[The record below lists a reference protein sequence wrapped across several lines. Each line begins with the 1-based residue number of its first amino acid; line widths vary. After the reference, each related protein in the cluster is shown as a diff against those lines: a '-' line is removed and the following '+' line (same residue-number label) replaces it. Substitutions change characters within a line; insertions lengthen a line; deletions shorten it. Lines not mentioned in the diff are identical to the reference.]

1 MSENVSKRRLGDRKD
16 ARRIRNDEL
25 DAMHS
30 LFPFIAPK
38 KTEAEIYIKQQMD
51 VTNLVAYVKAFN
63 ENNPEQKLTYF
74 HAFVTAI
81 GKTIYMRPLLN
92 RYVMAK
98 KYYERNDIILSFIA
112 KRKFND
118 TAEEMLVSLKLKKEQ
133 ALEEISKYIA
143 GDVKKIRQDGTNSI
157 DASLKMLQKLPRFIN
172 GIFIFLM
179 RVLIYFDL
187 YPAEFQKGDTN
198 YSSVIIS
205 NLGSIKCDAPYHHL
219 NNFGT
224 NSVVICIG
232 EIHKEEIISQDG
244 EKRIRDVV
252 NFGITLDERIGDG
265 FYFAKSV
272 KLLQHILSN
281 PEILERPIGENI
293 EYEY

>member
-1 MSENVSKRRLGDRKD
+1 MSENVTKRRLGDRKD

-51 VTNLVAYVKAFN
+51 VTNLVAYVKAFK
-63 ENNPEQKLTYF
+63 EKNPEQKLTYF